1 MRKIAAMFR
10 ASWLSASSYRLNMVI
25 SVLGLLVS
33 AVPVY
38 FVAHALQPVMA
49 TAIQGEGTQYFAFLL
64 LGMVTMT
71 VISTAV
77 NTLPG
82 SIGSG
87 ISNGTLEALL
97 ATPTRMP
104 TLLAGM
110 VSYGFAWSTFRAAIL
125 LVAGWALGAH
135 IVWSK
140 LPLVVAILAL
150 LVLAYAGVGLLA
162 ASLVLTFRTSG
173 PLATAVLLLS
183 GLLGGVY
190 YPTHVIP
197 SWIQQLSAV
206 VPLTYGLRAM
216 RRTLLDGMAFAD
228 VAGDVGIL
236 AALAL
241 LLFVGA
247 SLLFAAA
254 LHQARRA
261 GSLALY

>member
-10 ASWLSASSYRLNMVI
+10 ATWLSASSYRMNMVI

-49 TAIQGEGTQYFAFLL
+49 SAIEGEGTQYFAFLL
-64 LGMVTMT
+64 LGMVTMAI
-71 VISTAV
+71 VSTAV

-87 ISNGTLEALL
+87 IANGTLEALL

-110 VSYGFAWSTFRAAIL
+110 MSYGFAWSAFRAAIL

-135 IVWSK
+135 IVWTK
-140 LPLVVAILAL
+140 LPLVLAILAL
-150 LVLAYAGVGLLA
+150 LVIAYLGIGLIA
-162 ASLVLTFRTSG
+162 ASLVLAFRTAG
-173 PLATAVLLLS
+173 PLPQATLILS

-197 SWIQQLSAV
+197 SWIQQLSSV

-216 RRTLLDGMAFAD
+216 RRTLLDGMGFAD

-236 AALAL
+236 AALAVV
-241 LLFVGA
+241 LFLGA